1 MKSRHS
7 KKLAVLFFIIMIMLT
22 ANACTSP
29 PPQPTTTAPPQTTTQ
44 PAPQKNYNAGTYD
57 FETAGHN
64 GPIKMSVTFS
74 DNRIESIQI
83 IEHTE
88 TAGLADPAIE
98 RIPAKI
104 IEHQSLA
111 VDTVAGATF
120 TSIMLV
126 NGVASCVDLAGGD
139 VAALRAKK
147 IDSTPGSKITK
158 TADVIIIGGGGAGM
172 SAAVSAVENGASVI
186 LIEKNAA
193 LGGNTLVAGGAWNA
207 ANTEISSTIPAAA
220 GLEEKLRY
228 FLNLSPSE
236 VPEDYRPTLS
246 VLKSQ
251 LTTYLAGDT
260 SMMFDSVELHI
271 IQTYFAGRR
280 AGLDGTTIEPD
291 FKFIEILC
299 SQSLATQKWLTE
311 TVGTQ
316 FRNTLSEPIGALWRR
331 SNGVPDR
338 LEEYFNKL
346 AKYVT
351 DNGSEILL
359 EVTGKDLIV
368 ENGRVIGVNAVM
380 RDGTPVELKANNGVI
395 MATGGFGANTPM
407 VIEYNNYWPTLD
419 PNILT
424 TNVQGAKGEGIIM
437 GEKIGADLVGMGYTQ
452 LMPIGWANTGFL
464 AFGGGSNV
472 MYINGQGKRFVNE
485 YAERDVIS
493 IAAFENGTL
502 FYELK
507 KLGSDNLPP
516 VGASETDVIFI
527 ADTLEE
533 MAQKIGC
540 DPEVLKSE
548 VERYNSFV
556 DAGHDDDFGKTSF
569 TFKVEPPYVAR
580 AMKPSIHHTMGG
592 LKIDTDCHVINTSGA
607 IIPGLYA
614 AGEVTG
620 GIHAGNRVG
629 GNAIAD
635 IFVFG
640 RIAGA
645 NAAKGE

>member
-1 MKSRHS
+1 MKRRHLR
-7 KKLAVLFFIIMIMLT
+7 KLASYCLIIMLMLT
-22 ANACTSP
+22 VNACTSP
-29 PPQPTTTAPPQTTTQ
+29 PAPPTTTQ
-44 PAPQKNYNAGTYD
+44 PPTTTEPVPEKSYVAGTYD
-57 FETAGHN
+57 LEAAGHN
-64 GPIKMSVTFS
+64 GPMKLSVTFS
-74 DNRIESIQI
+74 DDKIESIKI
-83 IEHTE
+83 LEHVE
-88 TAGLADPAIE
+88 TAGLADPAME
-98 RIPAKI
+98 RIPAEIVK
-104 IEHQSLA
+104 HQSLA
-111 VDTVAGATF
+111 VDTVAGATI
-120 TSIMLV
+120 TSIMLI
-126 NGVASCVDLAGGD
+126 NGVASCVDLASGD
-139 VAALRAKK
+139 VASLRAKK
-147 IDSTPGSKITK
+147 VESTPGSKIVK
-158 TADVIIIGGGGAGM
+158 TVDVVIIGGGGAGM
-172 SAAVSAVENGASVI
+172 AAAVSAVENGASVI

-220 GLEEKLRY
+220 GLDEKLRY
-228 FLNLSPSE
+228 FLNLNPSE

-246 VLKSQ
+246 VLKEQIS
-251 LTTYLAGDT
+251 TYLAGDI

-271 IQTYFAGRR
+271 IQTYFAGKRE
-280 AGLDGTTIEPD
+280 GLDGSIIEPD
-291 FKFIEILC
+291 FEFIQILC
-299 SQSLATQKWLTE
+299 SHSLEAQKWLTE

-331 SNGVPDR
+331 SNGVPNK

-346 AKYVT
+346 ANYVRE
-351 DNGSEILL
+351 NGSEIML
-359 EVTGKDLIV
+359 ETTGKDLIV
-368 ENGRVIGVNAVM
+368 ENGRVVGVNAVM
-380 RDGTPVELKANNGVI
+380 RDGTPVELKAEKGVI
-395 MATGGFGANTPM
+395 IATGGFGANTPM

-437 GEKIGADLVGMGYTQ
+437 GQNAGADLVGMGYAQ

-472 MYINGQGKRFVNE
+472 MYITTEGKRFVNE

-493 IAAFENGTL
+493 IAAFDNGTL

-507 KLGSDNLPP
+507 TLGSDNIPP
-516 VGASETDVIFI
+516 PGSSETDVIFI
-527 ADTLEE
+527 AETLEE

-540 DPEVLKSE
+540 DPEILKSE
-548 VERYNSFV
+548 VERYNTFV
-556 DAGHDDDFGKTSF
+556 EAGHDDDFGKTSF
-569 TFKVEPPYVAR
+569 TFKVESPYVAR

-592 LKIDTDCHVINTSGA
+592 LKIDTDCHVISTTGI

-635 IFVFG
+635 IYVFG